1 MPREAGDLLSDG
13 LWTYRAGIDRVVD
26 GDTCIVRLDLGFHC
40 YHVES
45 LRLAGVDTPELF
57 SGTNREAGKAAKEF
71 VEQWVSYAYWDH
83 GDNDTTWPFIVRTLK
98 DKQTFNRYIGYVTR
112 ADTGEDLAEAIIAAG
127 HGVRILV

>member
-1 MPREAGDLLSDG
+1 MLSD
-13 LWTYRAGIDRVVD
+13 LWTYRARVQSVTD
-26 GDTCIVRLDLGFHC
+26 GDTIRIFIDLGFHC
-40 YHVES
+40 FHIEA

-57 SGTNREAGKAAKEF
+57 SGTNREAGKAAKDF
-71 VEQWVSYAYWDH
+71 VLTWTFTAEVQQE
-83 GDNDTTWPFIVRTLK
+83 GNEWPFLVRTLK